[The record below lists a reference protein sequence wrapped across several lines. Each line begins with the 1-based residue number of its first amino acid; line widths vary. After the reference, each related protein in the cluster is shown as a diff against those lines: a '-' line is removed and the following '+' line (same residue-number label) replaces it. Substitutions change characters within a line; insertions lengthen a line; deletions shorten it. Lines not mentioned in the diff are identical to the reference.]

1 MKRGMGVLVIAGVL
15 LSVLLLAACSSDSS
29 TSSEGS
35 TPATSDG
42 VSSPTATT
50 PTSPETITI
59 TGTVRDVSLS
69 ARIITLAEPVE
80 GFEVVALTEGSEL
93 VSASGGEATLQD
105 IRPGMQIKASGQAG
119 EGGALLAEQVLV
131 TEP

>member
-1 MKRGMGVLVIAGVL
+1 MKGGMGVLIMAGVL
-15 LSVLLLAACSSDSS
+15 LSVLLLAACGSDSS
-29 TSSEGS
+29 ASSEES
-35 TPATSDG
+35 APATSDG
-42 VSSPTATT
+42 VSSPTVTT

-59 TGTVRDVSLS
+59 TGTVRDASLS
-69 ARIITLAEPVE
+69 ARIITLAEPAE
-80 GFEVVALTEGSEL
+80 GFEVVALTEESEL